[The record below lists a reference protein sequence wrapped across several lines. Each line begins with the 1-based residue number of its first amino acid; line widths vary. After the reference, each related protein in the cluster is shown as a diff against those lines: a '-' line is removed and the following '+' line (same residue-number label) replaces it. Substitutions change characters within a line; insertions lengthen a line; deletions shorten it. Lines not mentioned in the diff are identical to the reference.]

1 MCAGARTFARGHAEP
16 CQVSAG
22 ARAFGAEECR
32 RKRRFCSC
40 KDAFPAAP
48 RQCPGMMR
56 TGGKLLHVIA
66 RSGATWQSVLL
77 AAAQNEKQHFGRIR
91 NALRIRPSSS
101 QLVRHPLRQGIAM
114 QQHSGE
120 YGKTH
125 SNYLPQAKP
134 TRLRPR
140 RGGLCLQRVGD
151 KVQPSL
157 AVSRLACKFSL
168 AAESISLIRLS
179 WLTSEAPGS

>member
-1 MCAGARTFARGHAEP
+1 MRG
-16 CQVSAG
+16 CKDVC
-22 ARAFGAEECR
+22 ARACRTLPGVSGCKSVWRGGMQKEEALLQLQGR
-32 RKRRFCSC
+32 
-40 KDAFPAAP
+40 FPAAP

-114 QQHSGE
+114 QQHFRRIRKNAFE
-120 YGKTH
+120 
-125 SNYLPQAKP
+125 LPPQAKP